1 MVLFL
6 MTSFMSVGMK
16 IQSIL
21 KPNFKAILGR
31 LHLLSANLRQHGHSG
46 PLAAVILPIFASGV
60 MAYLVWA
67 GGAASAV
74 FLFVSILLCGL
85 FGLVVGGKAAKGAT
99 LAPTDTQTEMRAS
112 NRLALRLF
120 VGRSCAIA
128 ALFLLLAMLVC
139 LAFPGRIGWA
149 AIDGAILALAFL
161 LLIEALRARALQGW
175 FLDTAL
181 PYQLLQD
188 RLAQATA
195 AERFRICWTAAGRC
209 HGLRQAA
216 ALHPEAPA
224 ETNALLR
231 AQYAPAAVFVRPPF
245 RRKTVMEEVR
255 LRILG
260 WRMAGLTAVSGAAVA
275 LLLILLLPSDMLA
288 RLRVLGDVLGLTV
301 EQPAP
306 LQEQQKADQPSPPQ
320 DAAEGADGSTGQSDD
335 GDKPS
340 ETGSSGA
347 VSSGTDGQGG
357 TYGQAGEKSGG
368 QGQAGQDEAES
379 NPGSS
384 KGEGIDA
391 GSAASGNADG
401 AGAADAS
408 SGDSNN
414 GTADGGAAGEKSAAG
429 SDGSPPSGA
438 GAADANPNAAP
449 NDAGNGPGEG
459 ISAGVAAPDQPEDA
473 GQAGDDPQGGTPGTA
488 AASDPTGGT
497 DQSPPDDSA
506 EPAAKDVG
514 SAQPNTP
521 KDATAAEG
529 QEKDS
534 ATPGQPDADGTGQP
548 GEAEQPD
555 GGTTAPA
562 PTSDAPSDAG
572 SGTAED
578 AGSDQPAAPAD
589 GTPPSEDPGTGQDA
603 VASGD
608 GADETAP
615 SGNTGSGQDAA
626 PSGNGADGMAS
637 GDITPG
643 DSTGGDITPLNQP
656 PDPNLPMVLTDEPL
670 DGAGEGQSLSTT
682 DPAKLIG
689 NLTLD
694 LAGRIGAT
702 APEVGGKL
710 ELQAGGA
717 SQLFAEAGEVPDA
730 VVARLPPQNHAP
742 PPIAAA
748 PLPARQLLPAWIS
761 ELVN

>member
-6 MTSFMSVGMK
+6 MTGFMSVEMK
-16 IQSIL
+16 IQSIP
-21 KPNFKAILGR
+21 KPNFKAILGP
-31 LHLLSANLRQHGHSG
+31 LHLLSTNLRQHGRSG

-74 FLFVSILLCGL
+74 LLFVSILLCGL
-85 FGLVVGGKAAKGAT
+85 LGPVVGGKAAKGAT

-139 LAFPGRIGWA
+139 LAFPGHIGWA

-245 RRKTVMEEVR
+245 RHKTVMEEVR

-306 LQEQQKADQPSPPQ
+306 LQEQQQAEPKADQPSPPQ
-320 DAAEGADGSTGQSDD
+320 DAAEGADGSTGQS
-335 GDKPS
+335 GEGNNPS
-340 ETGSSGA
+340 EAGA
-347 VSSGTDGQGG
+347 FGTEGQG
-357 TYGQAGEKSGG
+357 GEKSGG

-379 NPGSS
+379 NPSSS
-384 KGEGIDA
+384 KGEGVDA
-391 GSAASGNADG
+391 GSRASGNADG

-414 GTADGGAAGEKSAAG
+414 GTADGGAAGEKSATG

-438 GAADANPNAAP
+438 GAADANPNVAP
-449 NDAGNGPGEG
+449 NNAGNGPGEG

-473 GQAGDDPQGGTPGTA
+473 GQASDAPQGGTPGTA

-497 DQSPPDDSA
+497 DQSQPDESA
-506 EPAAKDVG
+506 ESAAKDVG

-521 KDATAAEG
+521 NDATAAEG

-534 ATPGQPDADGTGQP
+534 ANASQPDADGTGQP

-562 PTSDAPSDAG
+562 PTSDAPLDAG
-572 SGTAED
+572 FGTAED

-589 GTPPSEDPGTGQDA
+589 GTPPSEDPRTGQDA
-603 VASGD
+603 VASGG
-608 GADETAP
+608 GADGTAP

-682 DPAKLIG
+682 DPAKPVDS
-689 NLTLD
+689 LTLD

-730 VVARLPPQNHAP
+730 VVARLPPQNDAP
-742 PPIAAA
+742 PPIDAA

>member
-1 MVLFL
+1 MVLFP

-16 IQSIL
+16 IQSIP
-21 KPNFKAILGR
+21 KPNFKTIQGR

-99 LAPTDTQTEMRAS
+99 VAPTDTQTEMRAF

-161 LLIEALRARALQGW
+161 LLIEALRARAIQGW
-175 FLDTAL
+175 FFDTAL
-181 PYQLLQD
+181 PYRLLQD
-188 RLAQATA
+188 RLTQATA
-195 AERFRICWTAAGRC
+195 AERFRVCWTAAGRC
-209 HGLRQAA
+209 HGLRQA

-231 AQYAPAAVFVRPPF
+231 AQYAPAAVFVQPPF
-245 RRKTVMEEVR
+245 WRKTVMEEVR

-275 LLLILLLPSDMLA
+275 LLLILLLPSNMLT
-288 RLRVLGDVLGLTV
+288 RLRVLGDVLGLIV

-320 DAAEGADGSTGQSDD
+320 DAAEGADGSTGKSDD

-340 ETGSSGA
+340 KTGSSGA
-347 VSSGTDGQGG
+347 GSSDTDGQGG
-357 TYGQAGEKSGG
+357 ASGQAGEKSSG

-391 GSAASGNADG
+391 GSAANGNADG
-401 AGAADAS
+401 AGAAAAS

-414 GTADGGAAGEKSAAG
+414 RTADGGAAGEKSAAG
-429 SDGSPPSGA
+429 SDGSSASEA
-438 GAADANPNAAP
+438 GAADVNPNAAP
-449 NDAGNGPGEG
+449 NEAENGPGEG

-473 GQAGDDPQGGTPGTA
+473 GQAGDAPQGGTPGTA
-488 AASDPTGGT
+488 AASDPTAGT

-506 EPAAKDVG
+506 ESAAEDVG

-521 KDATAAEG
+521 KDATTAEG
-529 QEKDS
+529 QGKDS
-534 ATPGQPDADGTGQP
+534 ANPGQLDADGTGQP

-555 GGTTAPA
+555 RGTTAPA
-562 PTSDAPSDAG
+562 PTSDTPSDAG

-589 GTPPSEDPGTGQDA
+589 GTAPSAEPGTGQDT
-603 VASGD
+603 VASGG

-615 SGNTGSGQDAA
+615 SGNTVSGQDAA
-626 PSGNGADGMAS
+626 PSDNGADGMAS

-656 PDPNLPMVLTDEPL
+656 PDPNFPMVLTDEPL
-670 DGAGEGQSLSTT
+670 GGAGEGQSFSTT
-682 DPAKLIG
+682 DPAKPIG

-694 LAGRIGAT
+694 LVGRIGAT

-730 VVARLPPQNHAP
+730 VVARLPPQNDATLP
-742 PPIAAA
+742 NAAA

>member
-1 MVLFL
+1 MLAEIN
-6 MTSFMSVGMK
+6 

-21 KPNFKAILGR
+21 KPNFKAMILGR
-31 LHLLSANLRQHGHSG
+31 LHPRSENLRKHGLSG
-46 PLAAVILPIFASGV
+46 PLAAMILPVFASGV
-60 MAYLVWA
+60 VAYLVWA
-67 GGAASAV
+67 SGAASAV
-74 FLFVSILLCGL
+74 FLFVPILLCGL
-85 FGLVVGGKAAKGAT
+85 CWLVVAGKAAKSAT
-99 LAPTDTQTEMRAS
+99 LAPTDTQTAMRAS
-112 NRLALRLF
+112 NHLARRLF
-120 VGRSCAIA
+120 VGRSCAIS

-181 PYQLLQD
+181 PYQLLLH
-188 RLAQATA
+188 RLAQATET
-195 AERFRICWTAAGRC
+195 ERFHISWTAAGRC

-245 RRKTVMEEVR
+245 RRKTVLEEVR

-260 WRMAGLTAVSGAAVA
+260 WRMAGLTAVSGATVA

-288 RLRVLGDVLGLTV
+288 RLRVLGDALGLTV
-301 EQPAP
+301 EQPTP
-306 LQEQQKADQPSPPQ
+306 RQEQPKSEPKADQSSPPQ
-320 DAAEGADGSTGQSDD
+320 DAAEGADGSTGQPDE
-335 GDKPS
+335 GNNPS

-347 VSSGTDGQGG
+347 EGQGG
-357 TYGQAGEKSGG
+357 ASGHAGEKSGG
-368 QGQAGQDEAES
+368 QGQAGQGEAKS

-391 GSAASGNADG
+391 GSAASANADG
-401 AGAADAS
+401 AAEAG

-414 GTADGGAAGEKSAAG
+414 GTADGGVAGEKSASG
-429 SDGSPPSGA
+429 SDGSSPSGA
-438 GAADANPNAAP
+438 GAAGPNPDAAP
-449 NDAGNGPGEG
+449 NDSGNGPEEG
-459 ISAGVAAPDQPEDA
+459 ISAGAGAPDQFENS
-473 GQAGDDPQGGTPGTA
+473 GQAGDDPQGGSPGTS
-488 AASDPTGGT
+488 AASDPTGGA

-506 EPAAKDVG
+506 DAAAKDAG

-529 QEKDS
+529 QEEDS
-534 ATPGQPDADGTGQP
+534 ANTGKPDADGTGQP
-548 GEAEQPD
+548 GEAGQPD

-562 PTSDAPSDAG
+562 AASDAPPDAS
-572 SGTAED
+572 SGAAAN
-578 AGSDQPAAPAD
+578 AGSDQPAASAD
-589 GTPPSEDPGTGQDA
+589 GTPPS
-603 VASGD
+603 
-608 GADETAP
+608 
-615 SGNTGSGQDAA
+615 GNTGSDEDVA

-637 GDITPG
+637 GDITPEG
-643 DSTGGDITPLNQP
+643 STGGDITPLDQP
-656 PDPNLPMVLTDEPL
+656 PDANLPMVLTSEPL
-670 DGAGEGQSLSTT
+670 DDAGEGQSLSTA
-682 DPAKLIG
+682 DPAKPI
-689 NLTLD
+689 NDLTHD
-694 LAGRIGAT
+694 LAGRIEAT
-702 APEVGGKL
+702 VPEVGGKL

-717 SQLFAEAGEVPDA
+717 SQLFAEAGQVPDA
-730 VVARLPPQNHAP
+730 VEARLPPESDTP